1 MIDIFLLNPVYVTI
15 FWALVLLLHGKRAD
29 RPTLFLGCFMVVA
42 ALVYISHYLYF
53 TQQFDTYYYFD
64 SVYILAYLLVY
75 PLYHIYVRLLT
86 VDSHINLKKHL
97 RFIVAPVVVFI
108 LTLVGYAIMG
118 KERGVEYIVNI
129 MVQGE
134 SPSTSIQKFMVILFL
149 LGRLTFLFQTVFY
162 LILSFKLIRKNNLK
176 IENYYS
182 NVENRGLR
190 WLQLLNISFGLASL
204 SSAILVVLGR
214 NLFLHN
220 SILLIFP
227 SIIFSILL
235 FFIGFMGS
243 NQRAVF
249 TEIENTPDLQDEGKS
264 PQKLKAKLEQL
275 FEKEMIYKNQDLKIW
290 DISFMLGVNS
300 THITDLIKTEYNRNF
315 RTHVNHYR
323 FEHAKALIYSNPN
336 LSNQQIAELA
346 GFGTVKSFF
355 RAFQA
360 SEKISLIQFRRRV
373 NDE

>member
-1 MIDIFLLNPVYVTI
+1 MTDVFLLNPVYVTI
-15 FWALVLLLHGKRAD
+15 FWALVLFLHGKRAD
-29 RPTLFLGCFMVVA
+29 RPTFFLGWFMFVA
-42 ALVYISHYLYF
+42 SLVYVSHFFYF
-53 TQQFDTYYYFD
+53 TQRFDAYYYLD

-75 PLYHIYVRLLT
+75 PLYHVYVRLLT
-86 VDSHINLKKHL
+86 VDTHFSLKKHL
-97 RFIVAPVVVFI
+97 RFIVVPVGVFI

-118 KERGVEYIVNI
+118 KERGVEYIVNV
-129 MVQGE
+129 MVHGE
-134 SPSTSIQKFMVILFL
+134 SPSTSIQKFMVVVFL

-162 LILSFKLIRKNNLK
+162 LILSFKLIRRNNLK

-204 SSAILVVLGR
+204 FSAVLAVLGR

-220 SILLIFP
+220 SFLLVFP

-290 DISFMLGVNS
+290 DVSFILGVS
-300 THITDLIKTEYNRNF
+300 RTHVTNVIKTEYNRNF

-346 GFGTVKSFF
+346 GFGTVKSMF

-360 SEKISLIQFRRRV
+360 AEGISLVQFRKRV